1 MEMYTGINKW
11 SNLLQRV
18 DADDFLS
25 ILNTEPHQENVCFI
39 WQPGNEE
46 AKKYF
51 KNVKPEINANLGE
64 TDKLFMYL

>member
-46 AKKYF
+46 A
-51 KNVKPEINANLGE
+51 
-64 TDKLFMYL
+64 